1 MIPLTNKKHIRLL
14 LPALAGCISLLT
26 MQSMW
31 VYHVYMLQHQQM
43 ISMIRDAFQ
52 LAYQKEQTYRIP
64 VVDIVNPGA
73 ITIQTCG
80 NEEIIIVRKCPEAD
94 TIIYHNISG
103 HSVESFINHVF
114 LDLREQIV
122 PLNIYCL
129 AELFAGMLYE
139 KKIPVFFSLERLDTA
154 TGKVLE
160 TSLASG
166 QQPPKMNRE
175 NTIISEISDKESIRV
190 ILHITPENV
199 FARMSGTLTCT
210 FLLGIIILL
219 SIVFLYRYKR
229 ENPDKENDVMQPDEL
244 SVQLQNNSFRIG
256 KFRFDPDKNELTGFG
271 ETIQLNKKENSILYA
286 LCKKQGNIV
295 ERKVLLDEN
304 WGNFGVVY
312 SRSLDTY
319 LATLRKYFKKDLSIQ
334 IVTVKGVG
342 YKLVY

>member
-1 MIPLTNKKHIRLL
+1 MISTKKHIRPFLL
-14 LPALAGCISLLT
+14 ALAGCISLLA
-26 MQSMW
+26 MQSVW
-31 VYHVYMLQHQQM
+31 VYHVYQLKHQQM
-43 ISMIRDAFQ
+43 MNNINDAFQ

-80 NEEIIIVRKCPEAD
+80 TEEIIIVRKCPDAD
-94 TIIYHNISG
+94 TIVYHNLSG

-139 KKIPVFFSLERLDTA
+139 KKIPVVFALERVETG

-160 TSLASG
+160 TSLLSDH
-166 QQPPKMNRE
+166 QPPKMIRE
-175 NTIISEISDKESIRV
+175 NTIISEISDKEVIRV
-190 ILHITPENV
+190 VLQITPGTV
-199 FARMSGTLTCT
+199 LASMTGTLMCT
-210 FLLGIIILL
+210 VCLCVIILL
-219 SIVFLYRYKR
+219 CIIFLYRYRQNK
-229 ENPDKENDVMQPDEL
+229 PDKENDAIPVIAPP
-244 SVQLQNNSFRIG
+244 VQLPNNTYHIG
-256 KFRFDPDKNELTGFG
+256 QYQFDPGKNELTGFG

-286 LCKKQGNIV
+286 LCLKQGNVV
-295 ERKVLLDEN
+295 ERNVLLEEN
-304 WGNFGVVY
+304 WGSFGEIY

-319 LATLRKYFKKDLSIQ
+319 LTTLRKYLKKDPTVQ